1 MTHTHTHTAANQGT
15 TTSGRRGCAG
25 KRKRTDLSS
34 SGSSSGSD
42 DTAVKD
48 DRLSGGVEEVEAA
61 NEGVMKQE
69 RIGGRGRGR
78 GRGRGGGRGGGR
90 GRGRGRRRGGKGS
103 KRLVS
108 KGRTAAEDVEL
119 SPSSSSSS
127 SSSDAEFDSIVKSL
141 EDEEL
146 KLLGDCDDASDHKQT
161 GREEEVVH
169 GKLQQKRRVKVQ
181 RPRKRQKL

>member
-1 MTHTHTHTAANQGT
+1 MIAVISNTHTAANQG
-15 TTSGRRGCAG
+15 GRRGCAG

-48 DRLSGGVEEVEAA
+48 DRLSGGVKENEAA

-69 RIGGRGRGR
+69 RRGGRGRGKGGGRGRGR
-78 GRGRGGGRGGGR
+78 GRGGR
-90 GRGRGRRRGGKGS
+90 GS

-108 KGRTAAEDVEL
+108 KERTAAGDVEL

-127 SSSDAEFDSIVKSL
+127 SSSSDSEFDSIVRSL

-146 KLLGDCDDASDHKQT
+146 KLLGDCDDSSDHKQAR
-161 GREEEVVH
+161 REEEVVC
-169 GKLQQKRRVKVQ
+169 GKLQQRRRVKVQ
-181 RPRKRQKL
+181 QPRKRQKL

>member
-1 MTHTHTHTAANQGT
+1 M
-15 TTSGRRGCAG
+15 
-25 KRKRTDLSS
+25 SS

-48 DRLSGGVEEVEAA
+48 HRLSGGVKENEAA

-69 RIGGRGRGR
+69 RRGGRGKGGGRGRGR
-78 GRGRGGGRGGGR
+78 GRGRGGRGN
-90 GRGRGRRRGGKGS
+90 
-103 KRLVS
+103 KRLMS
-108 KGRTAAEDVEL
+108 KGRTAAGDVEL

-127 SSSDAEFDSIVKSL
+127 SSSDSEFDSIVRSL

-146 KLLGDCDDASDHKQT
+146 KLLGDCDDSSDHKQA

-169 GKLQQKRRVKVQ
+169 GKLQQRRRVKVQ
-181 RPRKRQKL
+181 QPRKRQKL

>member
-1 MTHTHTHTAANQGT
+1 MLLMTHTHTAANQGT
-15 TTSGRRGCAG
+15 ITTGRRGCAG

-48 DRLSGGVEEVEAA
+48 DRLSGGVKENEAA

-78 GRGRGGGRGGGR
+78 GRGRGGGRGRGR
-90 GRGRGRRRGGKGS
+90 GRGRGGRGS

-119 SPSSSSSS
+119 SPSSSSS

-146 KLLGDCDDASDHKQT
+146 KLLGDCDDSSDHKQA
-161 GREEEVVH
+161 GKKEEVVH
-169 GKLQQKRRVKVQ
+169 GKLQQKRRVQQ
-181 RPRKRQKL
+181 RRKRQKL

>member
-1 MTHTHTHTAANQGT
+1 MLLMTHTHTAANQGT

-48 DRLSGGVEEVEAA
+48 DRLSGGVEEIEAA

-69 RIGGRGRGR
+69 KIGGRGRGR

-90 GRGRGRRRGGKGS
+90 GRGRGRGRGGKGS
-103 KRLVS
+103 KRLIS

-119 SPSSSSSS
+119 SPSTSSS
-127 SSSDAEFDSIVKSL
+127 SSSDSEFDSIVKSL

-146 KLLGDCDDASDHKQT
+146 KLLGDCDDSSDHKEA
-161 GREEEVVH
+161 GR
-169 GKLQQKRRVKVQ
+169 GKLQQKRRVQQ
-181 RPRKRQKL
+181 RRKRQKL

>member
-1 MTHTHTHTAANQGT
+1 MITYDTHTAANQGT
-15 TTSGRRGCAG
+15 TRRGCAG

-48 DRLSGGVEEVEAA
+48 DRLSGVMENEAA

-69 RIGGRGRGR
+69 RIGKRGRGR
-78 GRGRGGGRGGGR
+78 GRGRGGGRGRGR
-90 GRGRGRRRGGKGS
+90 GRGRGSRR
-103 KRLVS
+103 LMS

-119 SPSSSSSS
+119 SPSTSSSSS
-127 SSSDAEFDSIVKSL
+127 SASDSEFDSIVKSL

-146 KLLGDCDDASDHKQT
+146 KLLGDCNNSSDHKQT
-161 GREEEVVH
+161 GREEEIVH

>member
-1 MTHTHTHTAANQGT
+1 M
-15 TTSGRRGCAG
+15 
-25 KRKRTDLSS
+25 SS

-48 DRLSGGVEEVEAA
+48 DRLSGGVEEIEAA

-90 GRGRGRRRGGKGS
+90 GRGRGRERGGRGS
-103 KRLVS
+103 KRLIS
-108 KGRTAAEDVEL
+108 KGRTGAEDVEL
-119 SPSSSSSS
+119 SPSTSTSSS
-127 SSSDAEFDSIVKSL
+127 SSSDSEFDSIVKSL

-146 KLLGDCDDASDHKQT
+146 KLLGDCNNSSDHKQT

-169 GKLQQKRRVKVQ
+169 GKLQQRRRVKVQ